1 MEISITRMSQ
11 NGQIVIPAEIR
22 KDAKIKPRTKF
33 LVFNDEGEILLKP
46 IKEGML
52 MEEISLI
59 SRIESSEREIE
70 EGRVVRAD
78 SKMSVKEID
87 DLLMS

>member
-1 MEISITRMSQ
+1 MEISITKISQ
-11 NGQIVIPAEIR
+11 NGQIVIPVEIR

-52 MEEISLI
+52 REEIDLI
-59 SRIESSEREIE
+59 SRIEKSEREIE

-78 SKMSVKEID
+78 TKMSVKEID
-87 DLLMS
+87 DLLMA